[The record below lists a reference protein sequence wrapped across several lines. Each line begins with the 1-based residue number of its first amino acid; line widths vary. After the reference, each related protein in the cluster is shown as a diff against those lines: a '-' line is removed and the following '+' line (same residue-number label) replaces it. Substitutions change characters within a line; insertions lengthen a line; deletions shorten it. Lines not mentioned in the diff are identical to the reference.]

1 MIVFFFFDMLIRLVI
16 LKLIS
21 GLNTPYKKIIFFAF
35 LLLMARILFYEFEV
49 ILEPFYLLIL
59 VHFLKTNWTTQQKV
73 FYSLF
78 PFVLGDMFQ
87 RIIGLYLM
95 FLFHETINTIHHSVI
110 SNILL
115 TVLLIPFC
123 YCFFK
128 GLRINT
134 RSINIHTNNKHFNK
148 PFYLL
153 NILLISYSIII
164 RSIIAY
170 EIGYEQALFI
180 WEIDTFF
187 LRTNI
192 LLVYFIL
199 FTVFLLFINYLIKER
214 EKKELQER
222 KDKQII
228 DIENYSRHV
237 ESLYHEISNFKHDY
251 KNILISLNSSINS
264 KDIDSV
270 KEIYQSVLND
280 SDKFLYEKNY
290 DIARLSN
297 INNSAIKSV
306 ISSKLIEANNNG
318 IITRIEVEE
327 PIDTPEIEVID
338 FIVILSI
345 FLDNALE
352 EVSGV
357 SNGEI
362 LFAFFQEEQKKILI
376 IENTTSIK
384 QIDTLSIFNYG
395 FSTKGKNRGIGL
407 GNVKR
412 VLDKYNNISI
422 FTNSKNHKFT
432 QELTF
437 YE

>member
-1 MIVFFFFDMLIRLVI
+1 M
-16 LKLIS
+16 
-21 GLNTPYKKIIFFAF
+21 
-35 LLLMARILFYEFEV
+35 
-49 ILEPFYLLIL
+49 
-59 VHFLKTNWTTQQKV
+59 
-73 FYSLF
+73 
-78 PFVLGDMFQ
+78 
-87 RIIGLYLM
+87 
-95 FLFHETINTIHHSVI
+95 
-110 SNILL
+110 
-115 TVLLIPFC
+115 
-123 YCFFK
+123 
-128 GLRINT
+128 
-134 RSINIHTNNKHFNK
+134 
-148 PFYLL
+148 
-153 NILLISYSIII
+153 
-164 RSIIAY
+164 IAY

-199 FTVFLLFINYLIKER
+199 FTVFLLFISYLIKER

-228 DIENYSRHV
+228 DIENYGRHV

-270 KEIYQSVLND
+270 KKIYQSVLND

-362 LFAFFQEEQKKILI
+362 LFAFFQEEQKK
-376 IENTTSIK
+376 
-384 QIDTLSIFNYG
+384 Y
-395 FSTKGKNRGIGL
+395 
-407 GNVKR
+407 
-412 VLDKYNNISI
+412 
-422 FTNSKNHKFT
+422 
-432 QELTF
+432 
-437 YE
+437 